1 MKRAIATIAA
11 AVTLSGG
18 LVACGDS
25 ENTASDPGEG
35 AVTEDKG
42 AANATPNEASE
53 NVHASDASETE
64 GQGDTAADDEQAE
77 GNEPTSAGAEG
88 ETVEQETA
96 DGGTALIPADLKT
109 AIDNQESEWG
119 LPETIQQD
127 GDKAVAEF
135 ADGNLVGWSQDNG
148 AAPIV
153 GQIAAT
159 WKDGGGLNNEIG
171 MPAAP
176 EEELEDGQGWTQSF
190 TNGVLQWVNENGEWG
205 AKTEP
210 RP

>member
-96 DGGTALIPADLKT
+96 DGSTL
-109 AIDNQESEWG
+109 
-119 LPETIQQD
+119 
-127 GDKAVAEF
+127 
-135 ADGNLVGWSQDNG
+135 
-148 AAPIV
+148 
-153 GQIAAT
+153 
-159 WKDGGGLNNEIG
+159 
-171 MPAAP
+171 
-176 EEELEDGQGWTQSF
+176 
-190 TNGVLQWVNENGEWG
+190 
-205 AKTEP
+205 
-210 RP
+210 R